1 LYESEESAA
10 RQCGAGG
17 EIVIKTYGDLNATH
31 LDILR
36 EIGNIGAGNAATSLS
51 VLINE
56 GVNITVPEVK
66 ILNYDGVIR
75 AVGDPEDLGIA
86 ILINYIGD
94 IRGVVLFLLSYED
107 ANGIAS
113 MLTFGMDDAGEG
125 GTAGLSEMKLSAI
138 KEIGNILGS
147 SYLGSISSLT
157 GLDVDISVPYVAIDM
172 VGAIMGAPMFEFSID
187 NSKIMLIE
195 ESFKTDAGSLKSH
208 VVLFA
213 DIPSLNKIMD
223 KLGLD
228 G

>member
-1 LYESEESAA
+1 
-10 RQCGAGG
+10 
-17 EIVIKTYGDLNATH
+17 VIRTYGDLNATH

-66 ILNYDGVIR
+66 ILDYDGVIR

-113 MLTFGMDDAGEG
+113 MLTFGMDDEEKGRVD
-125 GTAGLSEMKLSAI
+125 GLSEMRLSAI

-147 SYLGSISSLT
+147 AYLGSISSLT
-157 GLDVDISVPYVAIDM
+157 GLGVDISVPYVAIDM

-195 ESFKTDAGSLKSH
+195 ESFQTDAGSLKSH

-213 DIPSLNKIMD
+213 DIPSLNKIMG

-228 G
+228 E